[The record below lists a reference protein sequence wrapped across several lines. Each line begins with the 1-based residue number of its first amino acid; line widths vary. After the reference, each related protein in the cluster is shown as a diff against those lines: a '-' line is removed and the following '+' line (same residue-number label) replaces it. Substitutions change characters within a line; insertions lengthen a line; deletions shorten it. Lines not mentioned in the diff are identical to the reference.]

1 MTTRRIRTPLFLQ
14 FEAAECGA
22 AALGIILRY
31 YGRYVPLEELRQ
43 MCGVSRDGTN
53 ALNLVR
59 AARAYGLEAN
69 GLRRGTLKGLQNLG
83 FPLILFWNF
92 NHYVVLEGLSEQEA
106 YLNDPAQGR
115 RTVTLAEFDGA
126 YTGVV
131 ITCKPTDNFERA
143 GRPFRL
149 RQALR
154 QRLRGAEVGVVAL
167 IIISLFLLVP
177 GFMIPALLQF
187 FVDTML
193 MQGQQELNT
202 LILGLAAALVLRVV
216 LLGMQQALL
225 LRLETWLS
233 LRTMKQFFRHLL
245 HLPLA
250 FFSQRYT
257 GDIAL
262 RVLLNQRLA
271 ALLTGD
277 LASAVLNVLL
287 MVFYGLLMLRYDGF
301 LTLIGV
307 LYAVSS
313 FAALQAISRL
323 RQMYYQRWQQQEAQL
338 AGSLLNGVQAFDTIK
353 ANGAEDDML
362 SRWIGLQVR
371 VVNQQQQL
379 GRVTQGYFT
388 FLPFLMAVNT
398 TIVLIIGAGRVMEGT
413 LSLGMLVAFQSLMYS
428 FSQPVE
434 RLASL
439 ASEIQEVRGDLT
451 RLDDVLRYPA
461 ESETKSGSVSEDE
474 VIGYLD
480 MHDVTFGYNPLDT
493 PLIRQF
499 GISLRPGEMC
509 VIRGA
514 SGTGKSTLARLAA
527 GLYTPTKGY
536 ILLDGHPVLQMQ
548 NAVSLVDQQITLFAG
563 TFRDN
568 ITLWDASVPQ
578 DRIERAAKDACIHDL
593 IMARGGYSALVSENG
608 YDLSGGQRQCL
619 EIARALARNP
629 SLLILDE
636 ATSAL
641 DMSTEQQV
649 YENVRRRRGC
659 TCLVIAHRSGV
670 LAYAD
675 QVVTLE
681 AADE

>member
-1 MTTRRIRTPLFLQ
+1 MTVRRVRTPLFLQ

-59 AARAYGLEAN
+59 AARSYGLDAN

-92 NHYVVLEGLSEQEA
+92 NHYVVLEGLSETEA

-131 ITCKPTDNFERA
+131 IACAPTEAFERS
-143 GRPFRL
+143 GRPFRTWRSL
-149 RQALR
+149 RE
-154 QRLRGAEVGVVAL
+154 RLHGAEVGLTAL
-167 IIISLFLLVP
+167 ILISLFLLLP

-187 FVDTML
+187 FVDVML
-193 MQGQQELNT
+193 TQGRDELPV
-202 LILGLAAALVLRVV
+202 LMAGLAVALGLRIV
-216 LLGMQQALL
+216 LLGVQQTLL
-225 LRLETWLS
+225 LRLENWLS
-233 LRTMKQFFRHLL
+233 LRTMRQFFWHLV
-245 HLPLA
+245 HLPLS

-257 GDIAL
+257 GDIAM

-277 LASAVLNVLL
+277 LASAVLNTML
-287 MVFYGLLMLRYDGF
+287 MLFYGLLMLRYDGL
-301 LTLIGV
+301 LTLVGV
-307 LYAVSS
+307 LYAISS
-313 FAALQAISRL
+313 FAALQVISRL

-362 SRWIGLQVR
+362 SRWIGLQAR

-398 TIVLIIGAGRVMEGT
+398 TIVLMVGAARVMDGT

-434 RLASL
+434 RLAGL
-439 ASEIQEVRGDLT
+439 ASEIQEVRGDLV
-451 RLDDVLRYPA
+451 RLDDVLRYPMETEA
-461 ESETKSGSVSEDE
+461 EPGSLPQEE

-480 MHDVTFGYNPLDT
+480 MKDVSFGYNPLDK
-493 PLIRQF
+493 PLIRDF
-499 GISLRPGEMC
+499 TISLRPGEMC

-527 GLYTPTKGY
+527 GLYTPISGH
-536 ILLDGHPVLQMQ
+536 ILLDGHPLRQMQ

-563 TFRDN
+563 TFLDN
-568 ITLWDASVPQ
+568 ITLWDANVPQ
-578 DRIERAAKDACIHDL
+578 DQIERAAKDACIHDL
-593 IMARGGYSALVSENG
+593 IMARGGYNALVSENG

-629 SLLILDE
+629 ALLILDE

-641 DMSTEQQV
+641 DTATEQQV
-649 YENVRRRRGC
+649 YENVRTRRGC

-670 LAYAD
+670 LAFAD
-675 QVVTLE
+675 YVVTLE
-681 AADE
+681 ASDA